1 MTVPVI
7 PSAIRRVKA
16 LSFVSA
22 FTLMALTACGESRS
36 AQCEKIG
43 NVLNASSSQMLSASS
58 TPQGFSQGATI
69 ANKAA
74 DDLAALELGD
84 KKLSNLRSHLVASYR
99 KSAEASNAMNSIAGP
114 DGSVVI
120 DASTNASAKAV
131 MTQFETA
138 MQDFGSVMNAAQ
150 TYCNG
155 GTAPSNLTD
164 APAQ

>member
-1 MTVPVI
+1 MTTPI
-7 PSAIRRVKA
+7 RQASIRRIKA
-16 LSFVSA
+16 LSVVSA
-22 FTLMALTACGESRS
+22 LTLIPLAACGESRS

-43 NVLNASSSQMLSASS
+43 GILNASSSQMLSASS

-99 KSAEASNAMNSIAGP
+99 KSAEASNAMNSIAGS
-114 DGSVVI
+114 DGTVI
-120 DASTNASAKAV
+120 VDASTQAEYQPI

-138 MQDFGSVMNAAQ
+138 SRDFGTVMNATQ

-155 GTAPSNLTD
+155 GTAPNNFTD

>member
-1 MTVPVI
+1 MATVI
-7 PSAIRRVKA
+7 QSAIRHARA
-16 LSFVSA
+16 LSLASV

-36 AQCEKIG
+36 AQCEKMG

-74 DDLAALELGD
+74 ADLAALELGD

-99 KSAEASNAMNSIAGP
+99 KSAEASTAMDSIAGP
-114 DGSVVI
+114 DGTVII
-120 DASTNASAKAV
+120 DASTDASAQAI

-138 MQDFGSVMNAAQ
+138 MQNFGSVMNAAQ

-155 GTAPSNLTD
+155 GSAPSNFTD